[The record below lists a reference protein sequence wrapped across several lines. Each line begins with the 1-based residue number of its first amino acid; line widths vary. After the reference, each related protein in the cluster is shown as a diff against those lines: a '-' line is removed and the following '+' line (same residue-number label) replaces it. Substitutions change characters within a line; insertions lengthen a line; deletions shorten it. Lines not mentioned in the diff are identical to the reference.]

1 MKVTDF
7 INSKSIA
14 QYLDGLNY
22 QFNAAEAAFI
32 VWQSKCSM
40 RKKYAAWQEIIDSFP
55 DMPAS
60 ARRWGIERAEP
71 SFIAV
76 LKNYLFLRR
85 NRKPFPDGVDMFE
98 GMWFSFPTPFKV
110 GDIIYQGNPFV
121 YSGEQEAEPFVLLDI
136 ANWGEKEL
144 RENGCRDEK
153 HIEHMQ
159 HLLELHKVAGDIT
172 DMLSAGYFA
181 DEHGRVYREHTL
193 CGTYLDLEYY
203 SEDLSPEKQ
212 ILTAVSNYVNKKID
226 IATLANAYILHTDLS
241 RIAYIKIHTGC
252 AYLDEQLK
260 LAGLK

>member
-55 DMPAS
+55 DMPLEK
-60 ARRWGIERAEP
+60 RRWGFVKDEP
-71 SFIAV
+71 SLLAF
-76 LKNYLFLRR
+76 LKNYIQLRKSRKAFL
-85 NRKPFPDGVDMFE
+85 NDCDPFE
-98 GMWFSFPTPFKV
+98 GLWFRFPMPFKV
-110 GDIIYQGNPFV
+110 GDIVYQGNERV
-121 YSGEQEAEPFVLLDI
+121 YRGDERKEPFVLLDI
-136 ANWGEKEL
+136 ASWGEEEL
-144 RENGCRDEK
+144 RKNGYTDENIADSE
-153 HIEHMQ
+153 
-159 HLLELHKVAGDIT
+159 HLLRHHIVEGDIT

-203 SEDLSPEKQ
+203 SENLTPEKQ

-252 AYLDEQLK
+252 AYFDEQLK